1 MKLNVH
7 LPDDIG
13 LLDLLTF
20 FLRVRSIFYTFGG
33 YWGKDQENENG
44 FGGSQ
49 ENEKTEIDGWFSPD
63 LLDELY
69 INLRFKL

>member
-1 MKLNVH
+1 MNRK
-7 LPDDIG
+7 
-13 LLDLLTF
+13 
-20 FLRVRSIFYTFGG
+20 SFYSFGG
-33 YWGKDQENENG
+33 YWGKDQENEKG

-69 INLRFKL
+69 INLIFRL